1 MRMSANLTAQMNGT
15 QALSFFNPMHE
26 ATRIGLTFYHCLIFV
41 VSLIGNIII
50 GIIVYRTKSMQNPSN
65 FFIANMAMS
74 DLILPIFHFP
84 YFVTKINFGWLT
96 SGPLG
101 QALCKLVFFLPDTS
115 CLVSIQSLVLI
126 AVDRFGA
133 VFFPLRSSLISSK
146 QCWLFIL
153 ATWII
158 GAAVHIPHLLS
169 FKLVE
174 NQEGLSCEHKWNDAF
189 GDSSS
194 FRNYAVPMLVVFW
207 LAPMVLIAVLYMT
220 VFFKLKSQRIP
231 GEKSA
236 NARALRLRRERNVLK
251 MSIAIVL
258 TFAVCWLPNTIGW
271 FLFFYPSHGDM
282 TASRGFHYFIVISIL
297 LRISNCAIN
306 PCICCIFSG
315 NYRQGLKKLLRC
327 CPACNRANQV
337 AA

>member
-1 MRMSANLTAQMNGT
+1 MY
-15 QALSFFNPMHE
+15 E

-115 CLVSIQSLVLI
+115 CLVSIQSLVFI
-126 AVDRFGA
+126 SVDRFGA
-133 VFFPLRSSLISSK
+133 VFFPLRSPLISSK

-174 NQEGLSCEHKWNDAF
+174 SQEGLSCEHKWNDAF

-194 FRNYAVPMLVVFW
+194 FRNYAVPMLIVFW
-207 LAPMVLIAVLYMT
+207 LADR
-220 VFFKLKSQRIP
+220 KS
-231 GEKSA
+231 
-236 NARALRLRRERNVLK
+236 V
-251 MSIAIVL
+251 V
-258 TFAVCWLPNTIGW
+258 
-271 FLFFYPSHGDM
+271 
-282 TASRGFHYFIVISIL
+282 
-297 LRISNCAIN
+297 
-306 PCICCIFSG
+306 
-315 NYRQGLKKLLRC
+315 
-327 CPACNRANQV
+327 
-337 AA
+337 

>member
-15 QALSFFNPMHE
+15 QALSFFNRMHE
-26 ATRIGLTFYHCLIFV
+26 VTRIGLTFYHCLIFV

-84 YFVTKINFGWLT
+84 YFVTKINFGSWLT

-194 FRNYAVPMLVVFW
+194 FPNYAVPMLVVFW
-207 LAPMVLIAVLYMT
+207 LAPMVLIA
-220 VFFKLKSQRIP
+220 KS
-231 GEKSA
+231 
-236 NARALRLRRERNVLK
+236 
-251 MSIAIVL
+251 
-258 TFAVCWLPNTIGW
+258 
-271 FLFFYPSHGDM
+271 LF
-282 TASRGFHYFIVISIL
+282 
-297 LRISNCAIN
+297 
-306 PCICCIFSG
+306 
-315 NYRQGLKKLLRC
+315 
-327 CPACNRANQV
+327 
-337 AA
+337 